1 MTFLLSQVDGI
12 IPHGLNVLTT
22 CVFIVGVIAG
32 AGFLTLPKAVE
43 DAGYT
48 FIHLYLHHCESKH
61 IIKKRKPR
69 P

>member
-1 MTFLLSQVDGI
+1 VTFLLSQVDGI

-43 DAGYT
+43 DAG
-48 FIHLYLHHCESKH
+48 
-61 IIKKRKPR
+61 
-69 P
+69 